1 MSEVNELLR
10 GTIKAWDDAKG
21 YGFIEPHEKGKDVF
35 FHIKQWSLRDERPNV
50 GRQVFFIVEAASRG
64 KLRASLVRPLA
75 AAPVEEE
82 TVSFRSLLKGDLGIF
97 VLCAAGVL
105 IVLFGLIVKLPLEV
119 AAAYIVSSILTY
131 LLYRSD
137 KLSAAKRQSRVPEVT
152 LHFFGLLCGWPGGLV
167 AQQRLRHK
175 TIKTSFQ
182 VVFWLTAL
190 INLFLVALYV
200 FHRQNPEFW
209 IS

>member
-1 MSEVNELLR
+1 MGEESELLR

-21 YGFIEPHEKGKDVF
+21 YGFIEPHEKGKGVF
-35 FHIKQWSLRDERPNV
+35 FHVKQWTLRNERPNV
-50 GRQVFFIVEAASRG
+50 GRQVFYIAEEASRG

-75 AAPVEEE
+75 AAQVEEE
-82 TVSFRSLLKGDLGIF
+82 TVSFRSLLNGDLGIF

-105 IVLFGLIVKLPLEV
+105 ILLLGLIVKLPLEV
-119 AAAYIVSSILTY
+119 AAAYIVSSTLTY

-137 KLSAAKRQSRVPEVT
+137 KLSAGKGQSRVPEMT

-175 TIKTSFQ
+175 TIKASFQ
-182 VVFWLTAL
+182 VVFWLTAVL
-190 INLFLVALYV
+190 NLFLVAFYV